1 MSVICTQLM
10 HDHHI
15 PIDTMHRFPQQDT
28 IKQGRVSY
36 HERMRVDD
44 AKGGLLVR
52 VACDALRVGCGFDRI
67 V

>member
-1 MSVICTQLM
+1 MSIICTQLM
-10 HDHHI
+10 HDRHN
-15 PIDTMHRFPQQDT
+15 PIDTLLRVPQQDT

-36 HERMRVDD
+36 HWGMRVDD

-52 VACDALRVGCGFDRI
+52 VACDALRVGCGFDCI